1 MGKKDNIR
9 KEKSINLE
17 DDRMKERRQFDSE
30 DKKKDSREFEH
41 FENEISNNEVGED
54 ATQYG
59 EFVSS
64 YLLILTLKYT
74 KTAQNYQDKKT
85 NNIKIVILK

>member
-64 YLLILTLKYT
+64 YFAWIPLPKQKEKAEELDKMT
-74 KTAQNYQDKKT
+74 KKSKE
-85 NNIKIVILK
+85 

>member
-17 DDRMKERRQFDSE
+17 EDRMKERRQFDSE

-41 FENEISNNEVGED
+41 FENEICNNEVGED

-64 YLLILTLKYT
+64 YFAWIPLPKQKERAEELDKMT
-74 KTAQNYQDKKT
+74 KKSKE
-85 NNIKIVILK
+85 